1 MNFYKR
7 YPGDYLAK
15 TRHLSLLEHGAY
27 CLLLDWTYANG
38 KPLPADPRE
47 LYRICS
53 ARTATERRAVDAVLR
68 SLWTPVEEGWI
79 NPRAEREIVAA
90 RKRIDTARENGQR
103 GGRVRQFAAQ
113 AKAEA
118 STVAADVPR
127 GTKPDGLPAPNP
139 MGSVEAS
146 KTEPDGK
153 ATQIPEPETAKE
165 KSIPAAPDGVPP
177 SPPDRIFGF
186 GLELLGARGV
196 AEKAARGTLGLL
208 RKNLGDEAA
217 LSLLQRLQR
226 EDISDP
232 VPWLMAACAA
242 RQRSAGQGMTRADAN
257 RDYTRGVGHDGGF

>member
-38 KPLPADPRE
+38 TPLPADPRE

-53 ARTATERRAVDAVLR
+53 ARTAVERRAVDAVLR
-68 SLWTPVEEGWI
+68 SLWTPVEDGWI
-79 NPRAEREIVAA
+79 NPRAEREIAA
-90 RKRIDTARENGQR
+90 AQKRIGASRENGR
-103 GGRVRQFAAQ
+103 TGGRTRQFAA
-113 AKAEA
+113 K
-118 STVAADVPR
+118 VAADLSGDVPR
-127 GTKPDGLPAPNP
+127 GTKPVGFPERNPPGSPEAAEKEPAGVPY
-139 MGSVEAS
+139 
-146 KTEPDGK
+146 
-153 ATQIPEPETAKE
+153 QIPEPEKD

-186 GLELLGARGV
+186 GLELLTAKGV
-196 AEKAARGTLGLL
+196 AAKAARGTLGLL

-217 LSLLQRLQR
+217 LALLERLQR

-232 VPWLMAACAA
+232 VPWLMAACAV

-257 RDYTRGVGHDGGF
+257 RDYAQGVGHDGGF